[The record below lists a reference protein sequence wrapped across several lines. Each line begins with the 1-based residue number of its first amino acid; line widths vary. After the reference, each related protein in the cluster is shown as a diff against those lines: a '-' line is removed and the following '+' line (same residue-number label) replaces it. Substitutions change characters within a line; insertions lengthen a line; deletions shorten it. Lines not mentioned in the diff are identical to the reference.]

1 MTISEVIVKMIDFSE
16 GNEHDIAHFLRVWG
30 YAKIIGECSGLDEK
44 EERIVELS
52 AIVHDIACPKL
63 RPIYGCTP
71 GDKQEEMGKEM
82 VKEFFA
88 DTDVS
93 EEEIMRVAELV
104 GLHHTY
110 HPISL
115 AHQVLLEA
123 DFLANA
129 GEDEKYTKMA
139 KKMRENVFQ
148 TKTGIHLLES
158 MFLEAR

>member
-63 RPIYGCTP
+63 RPIYGCAP

-93 EEEIMRVAELV
+93 KEEVMRVAELV

-115 AHQVLLEA
+115 AHQV
-123 DFLANA
+123 
-129 GEDEKYTKMA
+129 
-139 KKMRENVFQ
+139 
-148 TKTGIHLLES
+148 
-158 MFLEAR
+158 

>member
-44 EERIVELS
+44 
-52 AIVHDIACPKL
+52 
-63 RPIYGCTP
+63 
-71 GDKQEEMGKEM
+71 EEMGKEM